1 MTAPSNGIGMPSV
14 IAGAPVDNSLAAIQ
28 AKANDGLLAQQ
39 TALAR
44 ASAAMAPT
52 KPIAQDNR
60 YVSGSLPE
68 SDIRP
73 EFRKSGEWIKR

>member
-1 MTAPSNGIGMPSV
+1 VIAQMPGGLTAP
-14 IAGAPVDNSLAAIQ
+14 PVDGSLAAIQ
-28 AKANDGLLAQQ
+28 AKSEESLLAQQ
-39 TALAR
+39 AALAR
-44 ASAAMAPT
+44 ASAAMAPA

-73 EFRKSGEWIKR
+73 EFRNSGEWIKR